1 MNHDAESDGQ
11 EKDLADFRDEADEW
25 EPLEFPEWVTIAI
38 GVTLV
43 VLASLATWVAFENG
57 SPLAR

>member
-1 MNHDAESDGQ
+1 MSHDAESDGQ
-11 EKDLADFRDEADEW
+11 EKDFVDFRDEDDW
-25 EPLEFPEWVTIAI
+25 EPLEFPGWVTVAI

>member
-1 MNHDAESDGQ
+1 MNHDGETNGQ
-11 EKDLADFRDEADEW
+11 ENELADIRDDADDW
-25 EPLEFPEWVTIAI
+25 EPLEFPNWVTIAI